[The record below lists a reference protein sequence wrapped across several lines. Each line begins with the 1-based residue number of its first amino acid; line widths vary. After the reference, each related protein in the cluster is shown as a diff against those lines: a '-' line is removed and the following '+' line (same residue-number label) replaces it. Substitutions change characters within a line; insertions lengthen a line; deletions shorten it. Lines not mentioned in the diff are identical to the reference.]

1 MSDITVKLVRSRY
14 GCTPKQRATLEA
26 MGLWKIRQEKT
37 FKKSPSVEGMIE
49 RVKHMVEV
57 TS

>member
-1 MSDITVKLVRSRY
+1 MSEITVKLVRSRHN
-14 GCTPKQRATLEA
+14 GTPKQRATLEA
-26 MGLWKIRQEKT
+26 LGLKKIRQEKT
-37 FKKSPSVEGMIE
+37 FTKTPSLEGMIE